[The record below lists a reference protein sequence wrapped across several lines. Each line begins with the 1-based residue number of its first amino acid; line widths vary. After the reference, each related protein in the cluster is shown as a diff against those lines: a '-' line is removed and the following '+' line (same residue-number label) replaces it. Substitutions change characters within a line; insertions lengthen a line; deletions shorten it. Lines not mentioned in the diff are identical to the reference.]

1 MATTRERILAAAVV
15 CFGRDGFDVGLRE
28 IGAEAGFSAALVVR
42 QFGSKEGL
50 RRACDEH
57 IRAEIVRVKEEHIV
71 EQDGRSVL
79 AHLAHLDE
87 YTHITAYV
95 VQSLL
100 DGGALARSLIE
111 HMVTDASNYMAHGE
125 RAGLIRLSRD
135 PQARARYL
143 TYAGLGAMLMQL
155 KFAEGESVD
164 AVGVLR
170 AVMDQQMLPMLEVYS
185 EGLFTDG
192 RYLDALLEV
201 SDADHVPPT
210 RHEPTTVPHDVAT
223 DPPG

>member
-1 MATTRERILAAAVV
+1 MGTAYDRILEAAVR

-42 QFGSKEGL
+42 HFGSKDGL
-50 RRACDEH
+50 RQACDERV
-57 IRAEIVRVKEEHIV
+57 RAEIVQVKEEHIV

-111 HMVTDASNYMAHGE
+111 HMVTDASSYMADGE
-125 RAGLIRLSRD
+125 HAGLIRPSRD
-135 PQARARYL
+135 PEARARYL

-155 KFAEGESVD
+155 KFAGEESVD
-164 AVGVLR
+164 AVSVLR

-192 RYLDALLEV
+192 RYLDALL
-201 SDADHVPPT
+201 DAGGTAGTPPT

-223 DPPG
+223 DPPR

>member
-1 MATTRERILAAAVV
+1 MGTTYDRILEAAVI

-42 QFGSKEGL
+42 HFGSKDGL

-57 IRAEIVRVKEEHIV
+57 IRAEIVRVKEDHIV

-100 DGGALARSLIE
+100 DGGTLARSLIE
-111 HMVTDASNYMAHGE
+111 HMVTDASNYMASGE
-125 RAGLIRLSRD
+125 RAGLIRPSRD
-135 PQARARYL
+135 SQARARYL

-155 KFAEGESVD
+155 KFAEESVD
-164 AVGVLR
+164 AVGLLR

-192 RYLDALLEV
+192 RYLDALLEAG
-201 SDADHVPPT
+201 DADPVPPT
-210 RHEPTTVPHDVAT
+210 RHEPATVPHDVAT